1 MRPFRGNCQQVAI
14 LEGQLI
20 ASGMAM
26 QVDSVQDPPLF
37 SIQREFKPK
46 VITNKYM
53 VRTDI
58 KKDKDG
64 KITSRKF
71 FPEMYSCKFV
81 YHITTNKGESH
92 MDREV
97 VNLLLELIPEPLQS
111 QLRLTAIESNN
122 REEVKL

>member
-26 QVDSVQDPPLF
+26 QIDSVQDPPLY

-46 VITNKYM
+46 VIINKYM

-58 KKDKDG
+58 KRDKDG
-64 KITSRKF
+64 KLIGKKF

-81 YHITTNKGESH
+81 YNMTTNKGESH

-97 VNLLLELIPEPLQS
+97 VNLLLELVPEPLKS
-111 QLRLTAIESNN
+111 QLKEVTIENN
-122 REEVKL
+122 REEVKS